1 MYPFL
6 LLRMIA
12 LPIVIVLIMKC
23 FIKDSLMLGT
33 LAVLISL
40 PGGNMPRAF
49 AGHHSFHD
57 HMYFHH
63 PGRHAGA
70 VSKFRICVAVS
81 PLLFHAGRAVS
92 PCRCRCVR

>member
-40 PGGNMPRAF
+40 ILSQEMGLECGELSR
-49 AGHHSFHD
+49 GIILSTI
-57 HMYFHH
+57 
-63 PGRHAGA
+63 
-70 VSKFRICVAVS
+70 ICIFTIPVVM
-81 PLLFHAGRAVS
+81 LVL
-92 PCRCRCVR
+92 

>member
-40 PGGNMPRAF
+40 PGGNMPLILSQEMGLECGELSR
-49 AGHHSFHD
+49 GIILSTI
-57 HMYFHH
+57 
-63 PGRHAGA
+63 
-70 VSKFRICVAVS
+70 ICIFTIPVVMRV
-81 PLLFHAGRAVS
+81 L
-92 PCRCRCVR
+92 